1 MQHNEGDALSAG
13 EISTVEGLA
22 AAISARK
29 NNDRFM
35 VAVAGPPGSGKTT
48 ISGLLQAELEGRY
61 KLSAQVVPMDGFHLD
76 DSILQQRGLLPRK
89 GAPQTFD
96 VDGLNNIL
104 MRLTSTPAVDVL
116 VPVFDRERELSR
128 ASAREI
134 SESVAVIIVEGNYL
148 LLNIMPWSSL
158 RRYFDLSVMIQ
169 CTKSVLRRR
178 LMNRWLDLDFSQQAA
193 RTKVEE
199 NDLPNAAT
207 VISQSVKSDI
217 TFVGGTE

>member
-134 SESVAVIIVEGNYL
+134 SESVEVILVEGNYL
-148 LLNIMPWSSL
+148 LLNMMPWSSL
-158 RRYFDLSVMIQ
+158 KQYFDLSVMIQ
-169 CTKSVLRRR
+169 CAKPVLRQR

>member
-1 MQHNEGDALSAG
+1 MQHNEGDALAAG

-134 SESVAVIIVEGNYL
+134 PESVEVILVEGNYL
-148 LLNIMPWSSL
+148 LLNMMPWSSL
-158 RRYFDLSVMIQ
+158 KQYFDLSVMIQ
-169 CTKSVLRRR
+169 CEKPVLRQR
-178 LMNRWLDLDFSQQAA
+178 LMNRWLDLDFSQEAA
-193 RTKVEE
+193 RVKVEE
-199 NDLPNAAT
+199 NDLPNATT

>member
-199 NDLPNAAT
+199 NDLPNATT
-207 VISQSVKSDI
+207 VLSQSVKSDI

>member
-1 MQHNEGDALSAG
+1 MQHNEGDALAAG

-96 VDGLNNIL
+96 VDGLSNIL

-134 SESVAVIIVEGNYL
+134 SESVEVIIVEGNYL
-148 LLNIMPWSSL
+148 LLNMMPWSSL
-158 RRYFDLSVMIQ
+158 KQYFDLSVMIQ
-169 CTKSVLRRR
+169 CEKPVLRQR
-178 LMNRWLDLDFSQQAA
+178 LMNRWLDLDFSQEAA
-193 RTKVEE
+193 RVKVEE
-199 NDLPNAAT
+199 NDLPNATT

>member
-134 SESVAVIIVEGNYL
+134 PESVEVILVEGNYL
-148 LLNIMPWSSL
+148 LLNMMPWSSL
-158 RRYFDLSVMIQ
+158 KQYFDLSVMIQ
-169 CTKSVLRRR
+169 CAKPVLRQR

>member
-22 AAISARK
+22 AAISVRK
-29 NNDRFM
+29 NSGRFM

-48 ISGLLQAELEGRY
+48 ISELLQAELEGRY
-61 KLSAQVVPMDGFHLD
+61 KLNAQVVPMDGFHLD
-76 DSILQQRGLLPRK
+76 DAILQQRGLLPRK
-89 GAPQTFD
+89 GAPRTFD
-96 VDGLNNIL
+96 VDGLKNIL

-134 SESVAVIIVEGNYL
+134 PESVEVILVEGNYL
-148 LLNIMPWSSL
+148 LLNMMPWSSL
-158 RRYFDLSVMIQ
+158 KQYFDLSVMIQ
-169 CTKSVLRRR
+169 CAKPVLRQR
-178 LMNRWLDLDFSQQAA
+178 LMNRWLDLDFSQEAA
-193 RTKVEE
+193 RIKVEE
-199 NDLPNAAT
+199 NDLPNATT

>member
-1 MQHNEGDALSAG
+1 MQHNEGDALYAG

-134 SESVAVIIVEGNYL
+134 PESVEVILVEGNYL
-148 LLNIMPWSSL
+148 LLNMMPWSSL
-158 RRYFDLSVMIQ
+158 KQYFDLSVMIQ
-169 CTKSVLRRR
+169 CAKPVLRQR

>member
-61 KLSAQVVPMDGFHLD
+61 ELSAQVVPMDGFHLD

-134 SESVAVIIVEGNYL
+134 PESVEVILVEGNYL
-148 LLNIMPWSSL
+148 LLNMMPWSSL
-158 RRYFDLSVMIQ
+158 KQYFDLTVMVQ
-169 CTKSVLRRR
+169 CEKPVLRQR

>member
-116 VPVFDRERELSR
+116 VPVFDRERELS
-128 ASAREI
+128 
-134 SESVAVIIVEGNYL
+134 L
-148 LLNIMPWSSL
+148 SL
-158 RRYFDLSVMIQ
+158 IH
-169 CTKSVLRRR
+169 
-178 LMNRWLDLDFSQQAA
+178 
-193 RTKVEE
+193 
-199 NDLPNAAT
+199 
-207 VISQSVKSDI
+207 I
-217 TFVGGTE
+217 

>member
-96 VDGLNNIL
+96 VDGLSNIL
-104 MRLTSTPAVDVL
+104 MRLASTPAVDVL

-199 NDLPNAAT
+199 NDLPNATT
-207 VISQSVKSDI
+207 VLSQSAKSDI
-217 TFVGGTE
+217 TFVGGTD